1 MRKIFVKII
10 LPVMTLVVL
19 TGMAYG
25 QSSTSES
32 SRIGDQEKAS
42 LLPKGLSAWS
52 YSYDE
57 GVATK
62 IRSFNSQAKSNFQF
76 KYFFPY
82 AGSLGF
88 NLKKREA
95 KLSYKPTKTSD
106 RYANG
111 LPPGTLFMPIIDA
124 RADHKEFS
132 DWTDEQYKAAALK
145 VAEAIIKDS
154 RAIGVQVDIEPF
166 AEAHLPFYKH
176 LRTQLNAQ
184 GKYSTMFIGPKN
196 EQLLTRIFEAC
207 DILILSGYDLNGEN
221 TGATKYKQLL
231 GNAVARVQKVA
242 RQTRGKYMVGIP
254 AAASWGEYEY
264 TVDKGGGNRVETGVR
279 QDDYVQTALSVLKD
293 YNKSPEFLGI
303 SLWQLSKMRTTDDA
317 DTATKRTKMP
327 DYIRPSVWT
336 LLENY

>member
-1 MRKIFVKII
+1 MRKIFIKII
-10 LPVMTLVVL
+10 LPAIGLVVL
-19 TGMAYG
+19 NGVVCG
-25 QSSTSES
+25 QSSTSKS
-32 SRIGDQEKAS
+32 PKIGDQAKAA
-42 LLPKGLSAWS
+42 LLPRGLSAWS

-62 IRSFNSQAKSNFQF
+62 IRSFNSQAKSNLQF

-95 KLSYKPTKTSD
+95 KLYYKPTTTSD
-106 RYANG
+106 RYADS
-111 LPPGTLFMPIIDA
+111 LPPGTFIMPIIDA

-145 VAEAIIKDS
+145 VAAAIIKDS
-154 RAIGVQVDIEPF
+154 RAIGVQIDIEPF
-166 AEAHLPFYKH
+166 AEAHLPFYKY
-176 LRTQLNAQ
+176 LRTQLNAH
-184 GKYSTMFIGPKN
+184 GKYSTMFVGPKN
-196 EQLLTRIFEAC
+196 EQLMTKLFEAC
-207 DILILSGYDLNGEN
+207 DILVLSGYDLNGEN
-221 TGATKYKQLL
+221 TGVAKYKKLL
-231 GNAVARVQKVA
+231 GNAVARVQKLA
-242 RQTRGKYMVGIP
+242 SQTQGKYMVGIP

-264 TVDKGGGNRVETGVR
+264 AVDKRGGNRIETGVK
-279 QDDYVQTALSVLKD
+279 QDDYVQAALSVLKD

-303 SLWQLSKMRTTDDA
+303 SLWQLSKMRATDDA
-317 DTATKRTKMP
+317 DKVTKRTKMP